1 MNNNVGN
8 EFQSVLKGK
17 YGTALIV
24 IAGLVLLWMFIQ
36 ILPRLVEGALVLALV
51 YFVLRW
57 LTRKS

>member
-1 MNNNVGN
+1 MNNNMGN

-17 YGTALIV
+17 YGTALV
-24 IAGLVLLWMFIQ
+24 VVGALVLLWMFIQ
-36 ILPRLVEGALVLALV
+36 ILPRLVEGALVMIAV